1 MVVNT
6 NSIFFEHE
14 ENGRSLQQQ
23 YLRCARDSSFKLESV
38 SRIYQRIRAASD
50 GLVNAKKNGFKPSW
64 QADIAD
70 NWSWLFVQT
79 IVTMESRDLA
89 QFSRVISVAQTS
101 PAAIDILVSASSC
114 NALAK
119 MQEMLLPLIES
130 TNPLIREIGLR
141 IFAEHRIGEISSI
154 AAMLGQA
161 LQEEQFQIASW
172 ALRVAGDAGLS
183 NGLHS
188 CQDFLNHP
196 HTAVSTASA
205 YTAVLLGDR
214 ENGKSM
220 LTKAALKRSS
230 LQDEAILL
238 SLRVNDSVVC
248 QHLMKDLASQAKAES
263 ATPHEK
269 RILLIAAGYSGDVGM
284 VNWLFTA
291 MEHRATARLA
301 GVAFSMI
308 TGADLALLDLD
319 QPPPADFEE
328 GPNDDPD
335 DDSIEMDADSGAA
348 WPDVA
353 KVKAWYAQS
362 GLAEMKGQR
371 LLCGQPQS
379 IKAALD
385 TLRNGFQNQRRVA
398 AYDLALLD
406 PGKPLFHW
414 YEDPAQ
420 QKIKMDALDAR
431 FGIKRENPYPY
442 VSVFARM

>member
-1 MVVNT
+1 MLSDHIDFYSEVNNT
-6 NSIFFEHE
+6 YIALVAKTSLEASCSFLSFE
-14 ENGRSLQQQ
+14 RSLERMHVMVDGLCVHHAQKRP
-23 YLRCARDSSFKLESV
+23 LTWDSD
-38 SRIYQRIRAASD
+38 IASD
-50 GLVNAKKNGFKPSW
+50 WSQLFAHTLLALRQQDADLMQQIFVITEAEQTAIKPVVAAFAYVNPAQLQEFVKNLLASDK
-64 QADIAD
+64 
-70 NWSWLFVQT
+70 QT
-79 IVTMESRDLA
+79 L
-89 QFSRVISVAQTS
+89 
-101 PAAIDILVSASSC
+101 C
-114 NALAK
+114 
-119 MQEMLLPLIES
+119 
-130 TNPLIREIGLR
+130 EIGLR
-141 IFAEHRIGEISSI
+141 ICAEHRIGKASLI
-154 AAMLGQA
+154 ATMLNKA
-161 LQEEQFQIASW
+161 LQEEQFNVASW
-172 ALRVAGDAGLS
+172 ALRVAGKVGS
-183 NGLHS
+183 FNGLHLY
-188 CQDFLNHP
+188 QDLLSHS
-196 HTAVSTASA
+196 HIAVSEASA
-205 YTAVLLGDR
+205 YAAVLLGDR

-220 LTKAALKRSS
+220 LTKAALKRGS